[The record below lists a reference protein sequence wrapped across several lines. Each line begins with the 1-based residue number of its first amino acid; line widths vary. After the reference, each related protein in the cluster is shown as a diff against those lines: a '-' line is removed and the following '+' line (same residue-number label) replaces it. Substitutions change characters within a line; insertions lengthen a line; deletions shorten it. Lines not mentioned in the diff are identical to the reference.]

1 MDREDS
7 VISTFHVPPLARGK
21 RQCDIVSLT
30 EKDIVQKNSEQ
41 YQKHGK
47 Y

>member
-1 MDREDS
+1 MDRDDS
-7 VISTFHVPPLARGK
+7 IILTFHVPNRLH
-21 RQCDIVSLT
+21 DIVSLT

>member
-1 MDREDS
+1 MDRADS
-7 VISTFHVPPLARGK
+7 VILTFHVPK
-21 RQCDIVSLT
+21 RLCGIDSLTDSLT

-41 YQKHGK
+41 YQKKIGK